1 MLRFIT
7 HLKGLH
13 SVTGRYL
20 VALAVISL
28 IVLGT
33 VAPIW
38 ATVDF
43 DAYLPIAGNPIFP
56 NFKFTKTIFIDYSNG
71 GKLKDAFNGKDL
83 TVTFTD
89 DSDNNTDIKNIM
101 QQINSNIASERKSP
115 ATMTKLTVNYQ
126 VQIHGGD
133 NKASIDYRIV
143 FSPTL
148 IGYVLNKGDANTPT
162 TFDVS
167 WMGWRTTGPITI
179 TTKQY
184 GPLEISY
191 PLDVLQSQLPDVYNL
206 LKGTDAEKALQNPII
221 DASSLIA
228 QPIDKWESLFDPA
241 YTLTETAGYGY
252 KGQKVAVTTY
262 SSGLSNLGAGSL
274 KVTNI
279 DMDFTTDAK
288 YHLSTIDRASQGTI
302 NVDGHANAFFVQG
315 EPAIST
321 TAQAQAG
328 ISNTTAGG
336 MSTMTIYAMAGFAA
350 VIAGGIFWW
359 SNKKMKDSLKRASE
373 PQQER
378 GPIEYEERK
387 HWADQFDPDKKRS
400 AL

>member
-13 SVTGRYL
+13 NVTRRYL
-20 VALAVISL
+20 IAFAVISL
-28 IVLGT
+28 MIFGT
-33 VAPIW
+33 ISPIW

-43 DAYLPIAGNPIFP
+43 DAYLPIAANPIDP
-56 NFKFTKTIFIDYSNG
+56 NWKFTKSIFLDYSNG
-71 GKLKDAFNGKDL
+71 GKLKDAFSGKDL
-83 TVTFTD
+83 NVSFTD
-89 DSDNNTDIKNIM
+89 DSDNNPDIKNLM

-115 ATMTKLTVNYQ
+115 ATMTKLTINYQ

-133 NKASIDYRIV
+133 NKASIDYRII
-143 FSPTL
+143 FSPVLT
-148 IGYVLNKGDANTPT
+148 GYVLNKGDANTPT

-179 TTKQY
+179 TTQQY
-184 GPLEISY
+184 GPIEINY
-191 PLDVLQSQLPDVYNL
+191 PLDVLKSQLPDAYNV
-206 LKGTDAEKALQNPII
+206 LKGTDAEKSLQNPLI
-221 DASSLIA
+221 DASPLMA
-228 QPIDKWESLFDPA
+228 EPIDKWDTLFDPA
-241 YTLTETAGYGY
+241 YTLTETAGYGF

-274 KVTNI
+274 KVSNI
-279 DMDFTTDAK
+279 DMDFNADAK
-288 YHLSTIDRASQGTI
+288 YHISTVDRASQGTF

-321 TAQAQAG
+321 TAKAVAG

-336 MSTMTIYAMAGFAA
+336 MSTMTIYAMAAFAA

-359 SNKKMKDSLKRASE
+359 SNRKMKESIKRAAE
-373 PQQER
+373 PQQPR
-378 GPIEYEERK
+378 APVEYEERK

>member
-1 MLRFIT
+1 MPRFIT
-7 HLKGLH
+7 HLEGFH
-13 SVTGRYL
+13 SVTKRYL
-20 VALAVISL
+20 AALAVISL
-28 IVLGT
+28 MIVGT

-43 DAYLPIAGNPIFP
+43 DGYLPIAGNPISP
-56 NFKFTKTIFIDYSNG
+56 NWKFTKTIFIDYSNG

-83 TVTFTD
+83 TVAFTD
-89 DSDNNTDIKNIM
+89 DSDNNQDIKNLM
-101 QQINSNIASERKSP
+101 QQINTNIATERKSP
-115 ATMTKLTVNYQ
+115 ATMSKLTVDYQ

-133 NKASIDYRIV
+133 NKASIDYKIV
-143 FSPTL
+143 LSPVLT
-148 IGYVLNKGDANTPT
+148 GYVLGKGDANTPT
-162 TFDVS
+162 VFDVS
-167 WMGWRTTGPITI
+167 WMGWQITSPITI

-184 GPLEISY
+184 GPLEINF
-191 PLDVLQSQLPDVYNL
+191 PLGVVQNQIPDAYNV
-206 LKGTDAEKALQNPII
+206 LKGTDAEKSLQTPLV
-221 DASSLIA
+221 DASSLMN

-252 KGQKVAVTTY
+252 QGQKVAVTTY

-274 KVTNI
+274 KVNNI

-288 YHLSTIDRASQGTI
+288 YHLSTIDRASQGTF
-302 NVDGHANAFFVQG
+302 NVDGHANAYFVQG

-359 SNKKMKDSLKRASE
+359 SNKKMKDSLKRIDS
-373 PQQER
+373 
-378 GPIEYEERK
+378 GPSGPVQYEERK